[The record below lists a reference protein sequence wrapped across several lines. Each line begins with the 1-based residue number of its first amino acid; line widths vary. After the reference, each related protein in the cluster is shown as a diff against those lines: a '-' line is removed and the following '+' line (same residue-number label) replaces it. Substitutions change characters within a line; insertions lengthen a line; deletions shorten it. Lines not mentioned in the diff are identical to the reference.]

1 VRACCC
7 LARAGDWGALDRY
20 ETDDWYRGWRGNRI
34 RLGCI
39 GDRRRWCYLLL
50 SIGVG
55 PFSEGGYAAN
65 EIKRLEKELGI
76 SCQTVEDRALRFITE
91 NISILRTATKN
102 KKPWVSENRS
112 KFLDDVA
119 LLKEQTSKC
128 CLIQT
133 QAQAGKLPY
142 PGEYR
147 KQHSILRSLGE
158 FVTVSYKFD
167 PNDDVMRE
175 VFMESLEKEYNDLTI
190 GSSKRPQAGVA
201 DPKR

>member
-1 VRACCC
+1 VTV
-7 LARAGDWGALDRY
+7 AGG
-20 ETDDWYRGWRGNRI
+20 G
-34 RLGCI
+34 
-39 GDRRRWCYLLL
+39 YLLS

-55 PFSEGGYAAN
+55 PFAAENYAAN
-65 EIKRLEKELGI
+65 EIKRREKELGI
-76 SCQTVEDRALRFITE
+76 SCQTVEDRALQFIAE
-91 NISILRTATKN
+91 NISTLRTATQN
-102 KKPWVSENRS
+102 KKPWISENRS

-128 CLIQT
+128 WMIQA

-158 FVTVSYKFD
+158 LVTVSYKID
-167 PNDDVMRE
+167 PKDEVMRE

-190 GSSKRPQAGVA
+190 GSSKRPRAGVA